1 MSVKKI
7 RAEELRRMNGQEGLI
22 LQGCGGELRDWV
34 DGINDMLIKSD
45 ILFDGTKFKAE
56 NCLAFE
62 NEGLTN
68 LLFPFSEDVKLNMG
82 KLAMWRLQTHSNF
95 GGKWLSDY
103 VDNRLGGFTPEKAS
117 EQKKPD
123 CKLIGED
130 GNIFNLMGIASR
142 TLRKNGMMEE
152 AAEMRDRVRASGSY
166 DEALCIIGE
175 YINITGGDESSDE
188 DMDNSMEFGGM

>member
-22 LQGCGGELRDWV
+22 LQGCGGELQDWV

-45 ILFDGTKFKAE
+45 ILLDGTKFKAE

-103 VDNRLGGFTPEKAS
+103 VDNRLGGFIPEKAS
-117 EQKKPD
+117 EQKKPE

-142 TLRKNGMMEE
+142 TLRENGMMEE

-175 YINITGGDESSDE
+175 YVNITGGDESSDE

>member
-22 LQGCGGELRDWV
+22 LQGCGGELQDWV

-103 VDNRLGGFTPEKAS
+103 VDNRLGGFIPEKAS

-142 TLRKNGMMEE
+142 TLRQNGMAEE
-152 AAEMRDRVRASGSY
+152 AVEMRDRIRASGSY

-175 YINITGGDESSDE
+175 YVNITGGDDLDE
-188 DMDNSMEFGGM
+188 CEDESMEFGGM

>member
-22 LQGCGGELRDWV
+22 LQGCSGEVHDCV
-34 DGINDMLIKSD
+34 DGINEMLIKSD
-45 ILFDGTKFKAE
+45 ILFDGTKYNADNSLDFK
-56 NCLAFE
+56 
-62 NEGLTN
+62 NEALTN
-68 LLFPFSEDVKLNMG
+68 LFFPFSEDVKLNMG

-103 VDNRLGGFTPEKAS
+103 VDNRLGGFIPEKAS

-130 GNIFNLMGIASR
+130 GNIFNLMGIASKI
-142 TLRKNGMMEE
+142 LRQHGMAEE
-152 AAEMRDRVRASGSY
+152 AVEMRDRIRASGSY

-175 YINITGGDESSDE
+175 YVNITGGDDLDVCEDES
-188 DMDNSMEFGGM
+188 MVFGGM